1 MKKSSKFLFL
11 SGLSFFALLISA
23 CSLFNGG
30 GNGEGGDTSNTDDT
44 NLPNPDLPDPEEA
57 DPEVTN
63 IKLKYT
69 TDFFMKVGEVLD
81 FNASFD
87 GISQLTDEQ
96 KGVAWTQT
104 NSSVLRIDVNPTETR
119 KCNFTALKEGTTKIT
134 ATSTYN
140 DGYSKSVNVT
150 VIDESIYTY
159 SFQVMTDSVKNK
171 FNDSE
176 AGTAKASG
184 TASLNGYD
192 WDFEFENPAIKVS
205 GSQMLTF
212 GKGDVSFG
220 NIYFRYANPDNYK
233 IRSIKVI
240 CSSAAPIESGS
251 GQDTRYADYGS
262 ASIAIKIG
270 EFEYVNN
277 PHTPKHK
284 TAQPLDVVTGGDLGA
299 DPKSGPVE
307 IQFGPTYK
315 HVGEE
320 TLGGAVYLKSVI
332 IEYYRGPV
340 TSLEV
345 SNLTYNNGSGDVRYD
360 STYQFYRGT
369 ALNTKGV
376 VVKAKY
382 QERPTEEVDVTR
394 FVSYSTPNLTNG
406 KFNDD
411 ADGEQDVTASY
422 TYASAPDVSSTVNDT
437 YPITVA
443 PAITS
448 IEMSGS
454 FVDSEYDDGELIDY
468 DGKVITIAVEGNGS
482 FKTYQLKDYDKNPFM
497 DAFDASNVVKEATNA
512 LQVNGFSFYIKHV
525 VSGINTKC
533 EFAAGEIK
541 VEVYTPKT
549 YTKVT
554 SVDDFGESGEYL
566 ITSIYQ
572 DDNTKMRVWNGDL
585 DNDTVLKSKGV
596 NYLDYSHSAAIGD
609 SLVIP
614 VHKVENARFIINK
627 DSDDKVTIVL
637 SNPNVS
643 GDYYLTNNSTVEFKN
658 TVNEP
663 KQKFDVEFAANGDVR
678 VWGVYTPTTPGSDP
692 ENREIVFNTYSTSNK
707 FNFAKTS
714 SNTIP
719 VQIYKIS

>member
-23 CSLFNGG
+23 CSSFNGG
-30 GNGEGGDTSNTDDT
+30 GNGEGEDTSNTNDT

-104 NSSVLRIDVNPTETR
+104 NSSVLRIDVNASETR
-119 KCNFTALKEGTTKIT
+119 KCTFTALKEGTTKIT

-140 DGYSKSVNVT
+140 DGYSRSISVT

-192 WDFEFENPAIKVS
+192 WDYEFENPAIKVT

-240 CSSAAPIESGS
+240 CSSAAPILEGS
-251 GQDTRYADYGS
+251 GQDAHYADYGS
-262 ASIAIKIG
+262 ASLSVKIG
-270 EFEYVNN
+270 EYQYINN
-277 PHTPKHK
+277 EHTPKHK
-284 TAQPLDVVTGGDLGA
+284 TAQQVDVVSGSDLGA
-299 DPKSGPVE
+299 DPKTGPIE
-307 IQFGPTYK
+307 IHFGPTYK
-315 HVGEE
+315 RVGDP

-332 IEYYRGPV
+332 IEYYRGPA

-360 STYQFYRGT
+360 STYQFYRDT

-394 FVSYSTPNLTNG
+394 FVSFSTPNLTNG

-468 DGKVITIAVEGNGS
+468 NGKVITIAVDGNDS

-512 LQVNGFSFYIKHV
+512 LQVDGFSFYIKHV

-533 EFAAGEIK
+533 EFAPNEIT
-541 VEVYTPKT
+541 VEIYVPKT
-549 YTKVT
+549 YTKVN
-554 SVDDFGESGEYL
+554 SADDFGETGEYL

-572 DDNTKMRVWNGDL
+572 DDNTKMRVWNGAL
-585 DNDTVLKSKGV
+585 DQEAVLEPGGT
-596 NYLDYSHSAAIGD
+596 NYLTYENGSPLSD
-609 SLVIP
+609 SLTIP
-614 VHKVENARFIINK
+614 VHKIENCKFWIKK
-627 DSDDKVTIVL
+627 DGSNFNIMLYATRSDSKPAMLRIGTGT
-637 SNPNVS
+637 SSKPTFNPNSTLNANFTLSFDDQGNPVL
-643 GDYYLTNNSTVEFKN
+643 DNNQRQIWYNKHPS
-658 TVNEP
+658 
-663 KQKFDVEFAANGDVR
+663 
-678 VWGVYTPTTPGSDP
+678 
-692 ENREIVFNTYSTSNK
+692 SNK
-707 FNFAKTS
+707 FNLSASS
-714 SNTIP
+714 SNTLPI
-719 VQIYKIS
+719 QIYKIS

>member
-23 CSLFNGG
+23 CSFGG
-30 GNGEGGDTSNTDDT
+30 GSGEGGDTSNTSDT

-87 GISQLTDEQ
+87 GITQLTDEQ

-104 NSSVLRIDVNPTETR
+104 NSSVLRIDVNASETR
-119 KCNFTALKEGTTKIT
+119 KCTFTALKEGTTKIT

-140 DGYSKSVNVT
+140 DGYSRSISVT

-184 TASLNGYD
+184 TASLSDYD
-192 WDFEFENPAIKVS
+192 WDFEFENPATKVT

-240 CSSAAPIESGS
+240 CSSAAPILEGS
-251 GQDTRYADYGS
+251 GQDAHYADYGS
-262 ASIAIKIG
+262 ASLSVKIG
-270 EFEYVNN
+270 EYQYINN
-277 PHTPKHK
+277 DHTPKHK
-284 TAQPLDVVTGGDLGA
+284 TAQQVDVVSGSDLGA
-299 DPKSGPVE
+299 DPKTGPIE
-307 IQFGPTYK
+307 IHFGPTYK
-315 HVGEE
+315 RVGDP

-360 STYQFYRGT
+360 STYQFYRDT

-443 PAITS
+443 PEITS
-448 IEMSGS
+448 ISMSGT
-454 FVDSEYDDGELIDY
+454 FDNDDEYNDGDPIDY
-468 DGKVITIAVEGNGS
+468 SGKVITIAVDGNDS

-497 DAFDASNVVKEATNA
+497 DAFDASRVVKNA
-512 LQVNGFSFYIKHV
+512 SNDLEVNGFSFYIKHV
-525 VSGINTKC
+525 VSGISTKC

-554 SVDDFGESGEYL
+554 SVDDFGETGEYL

-572 DDNTKMRVWNGDL
+572 DDNTKMRVWNGNL

-596 NYLDYSHSAAIGD
+596 NYFDYSHSAAIGD

-627 DSDDKVTIVL
+627 DSNDKVTIVL

-658 TVNEP
+658 TVNDSR
-663 KQKFDVEFAANGDVR
+663 QKFDVEFTANGDVR
-678 VWGVYTPTTPGSDP
+678 VWGVYTPGSGDP
-692 ENREIVFNTYSTSNK
+692 ENREIVFNTNSNSNK

>member
-23 CSLFNGG
+23 CSFGG
-30 GNGEGGDTSNTDDT
+30 GSGEGGDTSNTSDT

-69 TDFFMKVGEVLD
+69 ADFFMKVGEVLD

-104 NSSVLRIDVNPTETR
+104 NSSVLRIDVNASETR
-119 KCNFTALKEGTTKIT
+119 KCTFTALKEGTTKIT

-140 DGYSKSVNVT
+140 DGYSRSISVT

-159 SFQVMTDSVKNK
+159 SFQVLTDSVKNK

-192 WDFEFENPAIKVS
+192 WDYEFENPAIKVT

-220 NIYFRYANPDNYK
+220 NIYFRYANPNNYK

-240 CSSAAPIESGS
+240 CSSAAPILEGS
-251 GQDTRYADYGS
+251 GQDAHYADYGS
-262 ASIAIKIG
+262 ASLSVKIG
-270 EFEYVNN
+270 EYQYINN
-277 PHTPKHK
+277 EHTPKHK
-284 TAQPLDVVTGGDLGA
+284 TAQQVDVVSGSDLGA
-299 DPKSGPVE
+299 DPKTGPIE
-307 IQFGPTYK
+307 IHFGPTYK
-315 HVGEE
+315 RVGDP

-332 IEYYRGPV
+332 IEYYRGPA

-394 FVSYSTPNLTNG
+394 FVSFSTPNLTNG

-411 ADGEQDVTASY
+411 ADGEQDVTVSY

-443 PAITS
+443 PEITS
-448 IEMSGS
+448 ISMSGS
-454 FVDSEYDDGELIDY
+454 FVTDEYDDGDPIDY
-468 DGKVITIAVEGNGS
+468 NGKVITIAVDGNDS

-497 DAFDASNVVKEATNA
+497 DAFDASNVVKEATNS

-533 EFAAGEIK
+533 EFAPDEIK
-541 VEVYTPKT
+541 VEVYTPRT

-554 SVDDFGESGEYL
+554 NVDDFDASGEYL
-566 ITSIYQ
+566 IVSKFE
-572 DDNTKMRVWNGDL
+572 DDDSKMRVWDGSLSSDVI
-585 DNDTVLKSKGV
+585 DTKTENFRV
-596 NYLDYSHSAAIGD
+596 YEHSSSIPNE
-609 SLVIP
+609 LVIP
-614 VHKVENARFIINK
+614 VHAIENCKFWITKSGNIFNVTLYATKDDAKPATLTQAGNFKPNGTASRDQSVSFDENGNIIIGNGTKEVFYNK
-627 DSDDKVTIVL
+627 
-637 SNPNVS
+637 
-643 GDYYLTNNSTVEFKN
+643 YYSSKKFMYK
-658 TVNEP
+658 EP
-663 KQKFDVEFAANGDVR
+663 
-678 VWGVYTPTTPGSDP
+678 S
-692 ENREIVFNTYSTSNK
+692 SNK
-707 FNFAKTS
+707 V
-714 SNTIP
+714 P
-719 VQIYKIS
+719 VQVYKIS